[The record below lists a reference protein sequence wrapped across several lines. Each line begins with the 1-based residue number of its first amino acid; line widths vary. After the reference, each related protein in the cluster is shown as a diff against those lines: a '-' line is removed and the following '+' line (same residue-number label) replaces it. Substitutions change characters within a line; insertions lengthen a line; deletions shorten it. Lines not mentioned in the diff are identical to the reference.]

1 MDNMHEG
8 NNFVIV
14 KECELPAMM
23 DELEKYF
30 PHSLK
35 FHQTIKTYLN
45 NRVWR
50 FQFYKAKRWPVDPV
64 CLHFPGCTYT
74 PENRTNESVG
84 IFCPPDLLE
93 RMELIK
99 DEDIL
104 FEWHSPLYMNFT
116 HVGIMHK
123 MEEIFQEKVN
133 GKLDGHIYGDIYVH
147 ECPSE
152 LNLMLEPLAGNEVIM
167 KPLCINDVKDIHD
180 LYPASDIESLELFEK
195 LVQQLPGFGVFNQS
209 DNELAAWSLQS
220 YYGGMFSMQTKPKF
234 RRKGY
239 GIQVAQSLTKL
250 VIQRGYTPFVV
261 IRPENDASR
270 GLYTK
275 LGFRKA
281 FESVRGTF
289 LPYTEK
295 CDSSVELQLVEENE
309 STQNIS
315 PQENHT
321 IERTGG
327 TNGIASE
334 KEKENC

>member
-1 MDNMHEG
+1 MAIVPVG
-8 NNFVIV
+8 KNFVIV
-14 KECELPAMM
+14 KEY
-23 DELEKYF
+23 ELEGMMKILQNYF
-30 PHSLK
+30 PYSLK
-35 FHQTIKTYLN
+35 FHETIKTYLN
-45 NRVWR
+45 DRVWH
-50 FQFYKAKRWPVDPV
+50 FQFYRAKTWPDDPI

-74 PENRTNESVG
+74 PDNRTNESVG
-84 IFCPPDLLE
+84 IFCPPDKLE

-104 FEWHSPLYMNFT
+104 FDWNSPIYMNFT
-116 HVGIMHK
+116 HVGIMRT
-123 MEEIFQEKVN
+123 MEEIFREKVK

-147 ECPSE
+147 ECPND
-152 LNLMLEPLAGNEVIM
+152 LDLPLEPLASNEVIM

-180 LYPASDIESLELFEK
+180 LYPASDIESLELFNK
-195 LVQQLPGFGVFNQS
+195 LVHQLPGFGVFNLS

-239 GIQVAQSLTKL
+239 GIQVAKSLTKL
-250 VIQRGYTPFVV
+250 VIQRGYIPFVV

-289 LPYTEK
+289 LPH
-295 CDSSVELQLVEENE
+295 CGVEET
-309 STQNIS
+309 STRFTEDEKGELS
-315 PQENHT
+315 ETLSEKHT
-321 IERTGG
+321 NCEHGDGVNG
-327 TNGIASE
+327 TATE
-334 KEKENC
+334 KEKHR